1 MTIAREAILAK
12 HHPDGFNIGVNIGET
27 AGQTVPHLH
36 VHLIPRYS
44 QDVQD
49 PRGGVRH
56 VIPSRA
62 NYLKP
67 ESSSAEKPADRVAD
81 AGPRSLQAPSSTK
94 ADSLLVTDKH
104 DLPNR
109 APINI
114 FVVFRAR
121 NSKSLTLRVKVE
133 KSTKLSVRWNISFP
147 VDASRNDRRSPGR
160 EYRRSPC
167 TQWLDRVLRT
177 GLGGIGR

>member
-81 AGPRSLQAPSSTK
+81 AGPRSLQAP
-94 ADSLLVTDKH
+94 H

-133 KSTKLSVRWNISFP
+133 KSTKLSVRWNGS
-147 VDASRNDRRSPGR
+147 SKSKSNL
-160 EYRRSPC
+160 
-167 TQWLDRVLRT
+167 T
-177 GLGGIGR
+177 